1 MGVKWYLIVVLICI
15 SLMTNDVEHILCIY
29 WPFVY
34 FLWTNV
40 YSNTAHFK
48 IGYLSFHCFVFFFFF
63 RFHFFFNI
71 PVNNVVVVS
80 GGQQRDSVIHIHVTI
95 LPQMPFRI
103 QAAT

>member
-1 MGVKWYLIVVLICI
+1 MMLSIFYVFIGHLYIFFGQMSIQTLPILKLVICLFTVL
-15 SLMTNDVEHILCIY
+15 
-29 WPFVY
+29 
-34 FLWTNV
+34 FL
-40 YSNTAHFK
+40 
-48 IGYLSFHCFVFFFFF
+48 FFFF